1 MIWKPLETRG
11 LNFFFR
17 HCMVGR
23 LPVTCISGVGTE
35 ISSSRFRYN
44 LFDELRI
51 QLKEIKR
58 ISQNILKV
66 GLGNLRKIP
75 VQRITRSPSMLPVG
89 NRACNM
95 SKSWLRPWFVSSSLL
110 IFDAP
115 VVCKYDK
122 VKHITVFAIK
132 LIAYLA
138 LWLFK
143 GINIR
148 PNCSWM
154 SMRGDSRALL
164 SIKWK
169 PVCLLTRKWKENA
182 ST

>member
-66 GLGNLRKIP
+66 GLCNLRKIP

-89 NRACNM
+89 N
-95 SKSWLRPWFVSSSLL
+95 SSWLRPWFVSSSLL

-138 LWLFK
+138 L
-143 GINIR
+143 
-148 PNCSWM
+148 
-154 SMRGDSRALL
+154 
-164 SIKWK
+164 
-169 PVCLLTRKWKENA
+169 
-182 ST
+182 